1 MSSSGASHLPAEEA
15 AAVLREVLEGRRA
28 TRPGGARRALM
39 SVAVGEWSVLAG
51 DAEVVFFVSNGSLD
65 YISRMQFSDH
75 REAGFTDWIA
85 HEESNPLDL
94 LDEGERLAL
103 EQQLHGAG

>member
-1 MSSSGASHLPAEEA
+1 VTRSGAGHLPAEDG
-15 AAVLREVLEGRRA
+15 AAVLREVLEGRLA
-28 TRPGGARRALM
+28 TRPSGARRALE
-39 SVAVGEWSVLAG
+39 SVAVGEWPVLAG
-51 DAEVVFFVSNGSLD
+51 DAEIVFFVSNGSLD
-65 YISRMQFSDH
+65 YISRMRFSDR

-94 LDEGERLAL
+94 LDEDVRLAL